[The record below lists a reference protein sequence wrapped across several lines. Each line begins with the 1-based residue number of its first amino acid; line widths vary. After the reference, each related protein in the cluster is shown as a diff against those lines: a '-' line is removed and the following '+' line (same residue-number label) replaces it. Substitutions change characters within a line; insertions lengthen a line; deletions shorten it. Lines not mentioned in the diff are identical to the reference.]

1 MFRSLLL
8 LIAFLSLGFIQS
20 SQAAEIGTH
29 NYDIYVGDI
38 NSDGDDDFYFH
49 GKQLTLILHGDI
61 ATPILLHAPTSFVIY
76 GDYDTY
82 VSPAEYSLTSI
93 EIAARVAAGT
103 LKLYKNNHDF
113 YIWSNGSAGLNN
125 VLLRGSDSYA
135 PALLLSSSTNN
146 AFPLLSQV
154 YNTSGNS
161 NLSDRSL
168 PITFQDINYDGRKD
182 IIVGSYSSDR
192 GEYAFVADSGGVPAV
207 QHRELSPSID
217 SPLPT
222 GATHV
227 GITPGEFR
235 VDESG
240 AATYSV
246 PIMLAE
252 GTAGV
257 TPQLSLNYSSL
268 GANGIAGKGWS
279 LGGLSSITR
288 CRQTLIHDGTS
299 KPITWTAQDRFC
311 IDGQRLMLVS
321 GTYGAAN
328 STYKTELD
336 NFALITAKGG
346 STGHPAYFLV
356 EAKDGSTS
364 VYGNTTNAKVTG
376 GAANTILT
384 WSINRVQ
391 DNVGN
396 AIDFVYEGSGSDGQ
410 RIKTIHY
417 AFPSINSSATAT
429 ARTDSKARVIFEY
442 EARNDISPAYIAGHA
457 FGMTQRLKQIRVI
470 NEGAELRR
478 YNLTYMSTQ
487 TSDARYKNKI
497 SRLQHIQECRQVDSA
512 TLACLPATTFNW
524 GGGTHVALNQTMETI
539 DFPDANN
546 DKYVL
551 NNLFADV
558 TGDGKQDLIY
568 LMYEKSYA
576 TSSFPNKAS
585 LAVRIKYADSTAA
598 SMISLGMVDNYNQI
612 KISMLDYN
620 ADGRQDLAVY
630 DSGWKIYISTTR
642 PDGTWKIDSSSTV
655 ISASTLSFLD
665 HNTFFAD
672 INSDGL
678 VDAISSTGYR
688 LLGRNEQ
695 QNSSATAYSFK
706 NFTRFQWDAVAN
718 FPEVATSQPSFTNLS
733 DCRPNGYDPQVIPDT
748 MGDFNGD
755 GVADF
760 IGTYKREFSCIAS
773 GSSSRVIVSSDNYY
787 VVAFEQGIL
796 KNYGQERVLSQY
808 KVMDLN
814 GDGLSDLLYSSGQ
827 NRINYRLNNG
837 NGFNAAVVWIDL
849 PYYNSAPQRAI
860 PQYLDFNG
868 DGATDIAWHDRNT
881 GKLSVRLWGD
891 AESFNVRDVG
901 VHAKTS
907 HLLMDVSGD
916 GVIDYIRITS
926 AALTGYRGVMA
937 VAGEPIPCFYVSTPV
952 GQQCVGGN
960 PNPSNPVPSDEQH
973 NAIISIQNGLGG
985 ITKIIYGTLSN
996 SGHYST
1002 TDVNATVTQQTYP
1015 TNCTGHPQC
1024 PATYTYTVTDA
1035 SSFYSRLNGGWDLP
1049 DGSVTLISGNGTKGA
1064 PVLEVNG
1071 PAFIVAEVQSS
1082 APTAENTNAL
1092 SKVEYFYAEAKMQA
1106 SGRGFLGFNR
1116 LTTIDKQTGISTTTT
1131 YRQDFPFNGQ
1141 PLSTTIHSATGSAGK
1156 MLSSAV
1162 NEWDYKEIVGPDN
1175 TKRYQ
1180 PFIKK
1185 STEKSYAL
1193 KGSGSEQGD
1202 LLQTVVTETELY
1214 PDAYGNTKNIK
1225 VTTTGE
1231 STALV
1236 KNTYSEYGTTD
1247 WEKRMGRLSRVE
1259 VTTNADN
1266 TNKRI
1271 STFEYYEQGEAG
1283 GFRGMLKQ
1291 EMIEPGNALGTTT
1304 TYTYDGFGNKTGV
1317 STVALGASG
1326 QVETRS
1332 TITAYKDNK
1341 GRYIQSTSN
1350 SLGHTSTINSINS
1363 FGSPTRITN
1372 ANGLTTNIF
1381 YDALGNEYMRKDETG
1396 AWTRTDTIYCGQG
1409 VSCPAGAVYRSW
1421 KRAAGGGGTIEYFD
1435 VLGRNIRTT
1444 TISFDGR
1451 HVHIDTEYDNLSRVK
1466 RQSNPYYNGGSI
1478 SGWTT
1483 NDYDILGRVVKV
1495 TGPDN
1500 SEIESVYENNVT
1512 TITNSLDQKRTETR
1526 NGLGQLVRVED
1537 HLEGMVSYSY
1547 DVYGELLTATTTAD
1561 GASVIVRMCYD
1572 KFGRKVAMH
1581 DPDKGG
1587 FNIGTSYK
1595 GGTNATKTCDE
1606 VTASLNSTRLDG
1618 WWYYSYNGFGELIS
1632 QIDAKGQKTTMT
1644 YDLLGRVKTRT
1655 DYKANNSVEGYTAW
1669 FYDTAEDGTVKTGA
1683 KGQVTAIVMNT
1694 NGTSSL
1700 CSAGALNCH
1709 RSVYNYDDF
1718 GRPTTTQVFHPGD
1731 ATAYTTSVAYDKYSR
1746 PSHQYDALH
1755 QLIKSNGTPQASG
1768 VEILYNLNGYEQE
1781 VIDLGSGQRLK
1792 KTLATN
1798 ARGQV
1803 TSILRGNGATTTNTY
1818 DETTGHLTRQ
1828 QASVISPVKLIQ
1840 SIGYDWDTVGNLYY
1854 RHNQSA
1860 KMGGGNNNLQERF
1873 CYDNLNR
1880 LTRTYLGSLTGSCIV
1895 SGAQSVIAYNGHGN
1909 ITSKTGIGSYTYG
1922 SQAGPHAVTA
1932 TTTGNKTYQYDRNGN
1947 MISDKNNGAIN
1958 RSFEYTTY
1966 DQVALI
1972 TKDSAQTA
1980 FYYAP
1985 DRSRWQRIDTKN
1997 GIKTITRYLG
2007 SIERIETEHTG
2018 AVEWKRNVAGAL
2030 FTYKTDT
2037 GNNLLANGVSKA
2049 FIYKDHLGSVD
2060 IITDAVGTLTHSM
2073 SFDAWGARRSAEAW
2087 NSAYDIS
2094 KLTLTGFNHEVTKR
2108 GYTGHEMVDEMG
2120 IIHMNGRIYDAK
2132 LARFLQADPFIQAAT
2147 NTQSYNRYSYVLN
2160 NPLNMTDP
2168 SGFFFKKFHK
2178 AMMKLNGTWATHKF
2192 LNRHMPGAIPVI
2204 QGVLNFIPV
2213 IGTLLSAAFAAN
2225 NSFYL
2230 TGSLNNSARA
2240 FAISYVASSIS
2251 GAIGGSTTMG
2261 GVEKLFAQAML
2272 GGVMAELQGGKFAH
2286 GFASAGLSII
2296 GNGMAGDGY
2305 SFRGMIVTTIIGG
2318 TASKMT
2324 GGKFKNGAST
2334 AAATYA
2340 IIWAGTKY
2348 GPGGKAG
2355 EDVVTT
2361 AGDKVDPSKINPEDI
2376 ARPEIDY
2383 SSGGYKTYGEAMEV
2397 LEWNIIDAIK
2407 DGNSKWEYGGIAV
2420 HKDGRY
2426 YLSNIVTSRNE
2437 HAIFW
2442 SVRSLDQVAASAQI
2456 SGLHH
2461 YHPLGRG
2468 TVPRAFSDFDM
2479 DSFSRFRESYGAGVR
2494 GVYLIDKYGTRKFD
2508 GTTNYRG
2515 ISCLK
2520 GIGSC

>member
-49 GKQLTLILHGDI
+49 GKPLTLILHGDI

-82 VSPAEYSLTSI
+82 ASPAEYSLTSI

-113 YIWSNGSAGLNN
+113 YIWSNGNAGLNN

-146 AFPLLSQV
+146 TFPLLSQV

-182 IIVGSYSSDR
+182 VIVGSYSSDR
-192 GEYAFVADSGGVPAV
+192 GEYAFVADSGGIPAV
-207 QHRELSPSID
+207 QYRELSPSID
-217 SPLPT
+217 SPLPS

-336 NFALITAKGG
+336 NFALVTAKGG

-376 GAANTILT
+376 GAANTTLT
-384 WSINRVQ
+384 WAINRFQ

-396 AIDFVYEGSGSDGQ
+396 AIDFVYEGNGSNGQ

-417 AFPSINSSATAT
+417 AFPSVNSSATAS
-429 ARTDSKARVIFEY
+429 ARTDSKASIIFDY
-442 EARNDISPAYIAGHA
+442 EARSDISPAYIAGHA
-457 FGMTQRLKQIRVI
+457 FGLTQRLKQIRVN

-539 DFPDANN
+539 DFPDATD

-558 TGDGKQDLIY
+558 TGNGKQDLIY
-568 LMYEKSYA
+568 LMYERSYA
-576 TSSFPNKAS
+576 TSSLPNKAS
-585 LAVRIKYADSTAA
+585 LAVRIKYADSTAS
-598 SMISLGMVDNYNQI
+598 SMIPLGMVDNYNQI
-612 KISMLDYN
+612 KINMLDYN

-630 DSGWKIYISTTR
+630 DSGWKIYVSTTR

-655 ISASTLSFLD
+655 ISTLSFLD
-665 HNTFFAD
+665 KNTFFAD
-672 INSDGL
+672 INGDGL
-678 VDAISSTGYR
+678 VDAISNNGYR

-695 QNSSATAYSFK
+695 LNSSATAYSFK
-706 NFTRFQWDAVAN
+706 NFTSFQWEAVTN
-718 FPEVATSQPSFTNLS
+718 FPEVATSQPSFTGLS
-733 DCRPNGYDPQVIPDT
+733 DCRHDGYETKVLPET

-760 IGTYKREFSCIAS
+760 IGTYTRKFSCIAS
-773 GSSSRVIVSSDNYY
+773 GSSSRVIVPHDNYY
-787 VVAFEQGIL
+787 VLAFDQGVL
-796 KNYGQERVLSQY
+796 KNYSQERVLIQY
-808 KVMDLN
+808 TVMDLN

-837 NGFNAAVVWIDL
+837 NGFNAAVAWIDL
-849 PYYNSAPQRAI
+849 PYYGSSSQRAV

-891 AESFNVRDVG
+891 TESFNVRDVG

-937 VAGEPIPCFYVSTPV
+937 VAGEPIPCHYVYHQGNAS
-952 GQQCVGGN
+952 CVGGN
-960 PNPSNPVPSDEQH
+960 PNPSDPVPSDEQH

-1002 TDVNATVTQQTYP
+1002 TDVNATVTQHTYP

-1049 DGSVTLISGNGTKGA
+1049 DDSVTLISGNDTKGA

-1082 APTAENTNAL
+1082 APTAENANAL

-1180 PFIKK
+1180 PFVKK
-1185 STEKSYAL
+1185 STEKTYAL
-1193 KGSGSEQGD
+1193 KSGGSEQGD

-1214 PDAYGNTKNIK
+1214 SDAYGNTKNIK
-1225 VTTTGE
+1225 VTTTDG
-1231 STALV
+1231 STTLV
-1236 KNTYSEYGTTD
+1236 KNTYSEYGATD

-1259 VTTNADN
+1259 VTTNNDSN
-1266 TNKRI
+1266 NKRI
-1271 STFEYYEQGEAG
+1271 STFEYYGGGETG
-1283 GFRGMLKQ
+1283 GFRGMLKK

-1317 STVALGASG
+1317 STVALGSSG
-1326 QVETRS
+1326 QDETR
-1332 TITAYKDNK
+1332 TTTTTYKDNK

-1363 FGSPTRITN
+1363 FGSPTRITSV
-1372 ANGLTTNIF
+1372 NGLTTNIF
-1381 YDALGNEYMRKDETG
+1381 YDALGSEYMRKDATG

-1451 HVHIDTEYDNLSRVK
+1451 HAHVDTEYDNLSRVK

-1478 SGWTT
+1478 SGWTE

-1512 TITNSLDQKRTETR
+1512 TITNSLDQKRIETR
-1526 NGLGQLVRVED
+1526 NGLGQLVKVED
-1537 HLEGMVSYSY
+1537 HLEGTISYSY
-1547 DVYGELLTATTTAD
+1547 DVYGGLLSATTTAD
-1561 GASVIVRMCYD
+1561 GMSVTVRMCYD
-1572 KFGRKVAMH
+1572 KLGRKVAMH

-1606 VTASLNSTRLDG
+1606 VAASLNSTKLDG
-1618 WWYYSYNGFGELIS
+1618 WWYYNYNGFGELIS
-1632 QIDAKGQKTTMT
+1632 QIDAKGQTTTMT

-1655 DYKANNSVEGYTAW
+1655 DYKANNSVEGHTTW
-1669 FYDTAEDGTVKTGA
+1669 FYDTAEDGAVKTGA
-1683 KGQVTAIVMNT
+1683 KGQPTAIVMNT

-1709 RSVYNYDDF
+1709 RTVYNYDDF
-1718 GRPTTTQVFHPGD
+1718 GRPTTTQVYHPGD
-1731 ATAYTTSVAYDKYSR
+1731 ATAYTTSVTYDKYSR
-1746 PSHQYDALH
+1746 PSHQYDVLH
-1755 QLIKSNGTPQASG
+1755 QLIKSNGTPQTSG
-1768 VEILYNLNGYEQE
+1768 VEIRYNLNGYEQE

-1818 DETTGHLTRQ
+1818 DETTGNLTRQ

-1840 SIGYDWDTVGNLYY
+1840 NIGYDWDTVGNLNY

-1880 LTRTYLGSLTGSCIV
+1880 LTRTYLGSLTGSCTV
-1895 SGAQSVIAYNGHGN
+1895 SGAQSIITYNGHGN
-1909 ITSKTGIGSYTYG
+1909 ITSKTGVGSYTYG

-1947 MISDKNNGAIN
+1947 MISDKNNGAVN

-1966 DQVALI
+1966 DQVSLI
-1972 TKDSAQTA
+1972 ANDNTETT
-1980 FYYAP
+1980 FYHGP
-1985 DRSRWQRIDTKN
+1985 DRSRWKRVDTKN
-1997 GIKTITRYLG
+1997 SLATTTRYFG
-2007 SIERIETEHTG
+2007 SIERIETG
-2018 AVEWKRNVAGAL
+2018 LAGVVEWKRSIAGAL

-2037 GNNLLANGVSKA
+2037 ANNLLTNGISKA

-2073 SFDAWGARRSAEAW
+2073 SFDAWGARRSAETW
-2087 NSAYDIS
+2087 NIAYDIS
-2094 KLTLTGFNHEVTKR
+2094 KLELTGFNHEVTTR
-2108 GYTGHEMVDEMG
+2108 GYTGHEMVDELG

-2168 SGFFFKKFHK
+2168 SGFFFKKLYKSF
-2178 AMMKLNGTWATHKF
+2178 MKVSGIWHTHKL
-2192 LNRHMPGAIPVI
+2192 LNNYAPSVVPFIPT
-2204 QGVLNFIPV
+2204 VLNFIPV
-2213 IGTLLSAAFAAN
+2213 VGPWISAAFSAN
-2225 NSFYL
+2225 NAFYL
-2230 TGSLNNSARA
+2230 TGSFTAGAKA
-2240 FAISYVASSIS
+2240 FAISRGSSYVFQQ
-2251 GAIGGSTTMG
+2251 IGGADMTTGGRIFAHAMVG
-2261 GVEKLFAQAML
+2261 GVIS
-2272 GGVMAELQGGKFAH
+2272 ELQGGKFAH
-2286 GFASAGLSII
+2286 GFVSAGLSKAFMSYMKFDYSD
-2296 GNGMAGDGY
+2296 GSVSAVAG
-2305 SFRGMIVTTIIGG
+2305 RTMVAALVGG
-2318 TASKMT
+2318 TISEISGGKFANGAVTAAMAHLFNQESSASKMRDYWGRVAIVAKAEADRIAGLSLSEFQEEFGSFYGLNLKESSLPVRQQLISAQASLYAKLMGMNAEALSMAVNPMSRGFLENAAVILDDAGT
-2324 GGKFKNGAST
+2324 VDNFYGGLSSVGGVIAGGLAQLLEFRSTFSSFSSGKFGYSVWYNCNNS
-2334 AAATYA
+2334 
-2340 IIWAGTKY
+2340 IRCN
-2348 GPGGKAG
+2348 
-2355 EDVVTT
+2355 
-2361 AGDKVDPSKINPEDI
+2361 VDDI
-2376 ARPEIDY
+2376 
-2383 SSGGYKTYGEAMEV
+2383 
-2397 LEWNIIDAIK
+2397 
-2407 DGNSKWEYGGIAV
+2407 
-2420 HKDGRY
+2420 
-2426 YLSNIVTSRNE
+2426 
-2437 HAIFW
+2437 
-2442 SVRSLDQVAASAQI
+2442 
-2456 SGLHH
+2456 
-2461 YHPLGRG
+2461 
-2468 TVPRAFSDFDM
+2468 
-2479 DSFSRFRESYGAGVR
+2479 SFSEP
-2494 GVYLIDKYGTRKFD
+2494 IK
-2508 GTTNYRG
+2508 
-2515 ISCLK
+2515 
-2520 GIGSC
+2520 